1 MFLGDEQWHLK
12 SVGKQKGINFCC
24 HRFFFVLLISSLSKS
39 LYTVLRV
46 RYTGGA
52 LCKYL
57 HGTAANTQAKK
68 KNARNGGEST

>member
-1 MFLGDEQWHLK
+1 VAFKERRKAKGDQLLLP
-12 SVGKQKGINFCC
+12 S
-24 HRFFFVLLISSLSKS
+24 FFFVLLISSLSKS

>member
-1 MFLGDEQWHLK
+1 VAFKERRKAKGDQVLLP
-12 SVGKQKGINFCC
+12 S
-24 HRFFFVLLISSLSKS
+24 FFFLVLLISSLSKS

>member
-1 MFLGDEQWHLK
+1 VAFKERRKAKGDQLLLPSFFL
-12 SVGKQKGINFCC
+12 
-24 HRFFFVLLISSLSKS
+24 VLLISSLSKS

-57 HGTAANTQAKK
+57 QGTAANTQAKK